1 MAINNKLKPLI
12 LFLPLAN
19 AALTYSNAI
28 LAKPIP
34 NLPQLTLTYSNL
46 ANPTYASPNL
56 ANPTSKL
63 PMLALT

>member
-1 MAINNKLKPLI
+1 MGLQCMLHIA
-12 LFLPLAN
+12 LAN
-19 AALTYSNAI
+19 TALTYSNAI

-34 NLPQLTLTYSNL
+34 NLPQLTLTYSN
-46 ANPTYASPNL
+46 TTL